1 MSDERKRIIEQT
13 ASTEIFDDDWFIKDS
28 ALHNTTKISQTV
40 LKQEIL
46 KDVKGVVELTQA
58 EYDALPSSKLTDG
71 ILYAIKDSEDIIGNI
86 ENAIDTLSGDID
98 DLEELVSTEMYN
110 TAPMWSGS
118 SYTFDDLVVYG
129 IDGRLY
135 RCIVRNSTANQFVS
149 SEWQATDIKTE
160 LYLLLQQIAPQFIAS
175 SQSYTQVYYKGNLV
189 LHTNDYGVNTFF
201 VCKQDLPQGDTE
213 WVANHWEEVNT
224 VSGLSKYL
232 MDKIAE
238 AGQIDDVQVK
248 TTGDYESVVD
258 NKVAKIDLSN
268 MLIEKSVP
276 NLPQSIATFNDGS
289 DLPLK
294 SLTASIVPVQSGS
307 GDPSPT
313 NVRPISGWTEEVVSV
328 RGVNQ
333 WDEEWEHK
341 KGYSSGSM
349 LSSDTNIAS
358 KNYISCKPTTAYYF
372 KIPSTLQIYVYQ
384 YDSNKDFIKANA
396 INSSE
401 SLTTESNTAFLKF
414 ASKNDKYSGDYNH
427 DISINYPSTDTEY
440 HEYSGTTTTIP
451 FTDSQ
456 GQSVEVFGG
465 SVDVVNGGEQ
475 PNPLKKVVFDG
486 SNDEDWRH
494 YGGNRVTVAVDDFTS
509 PASGVTANIMCD
521 KLKTITKSQ
530 QGSAEYVISGSDE
543 GYHQFMVNV
552 GISDIT
558 ELRTWLSNNPIT
570 VAYELATPTT
580 FYTQPTSI
588 KSLDG
593 DNNVFASTGD
603 VTKLEFIANAT
614 DVIANLEARVTALE
628 S

>member
-1 MSDERKRIIEQT
+1 MADERKRIIEQT

-86 ENAIDTLSGDID
+86 ENAINTLSGDID

-110 TAPMWSGS
+110 TAPMWSDA

-149 SEWQATDIKTE
+149 SEWQATDIKAE
-160 LYLLLQQIAPQFIAS
+160 LYLLLQRIAPQFIAS
-175 SQSYTQVYYKGNLV
+175 SQSYTQVYYEGNLV

-258 NKVAKIDLSN
+258 DKVAKIDLSN

-276 NLPQSIATFNDGS
+276 NLPQSVATFNDGS

-294 SLTASIVPVQSGS
+294 SLTASIVPVQAGS

-313 NVRPISGWTEEVVSV
+313 NERPISGWTEEVIRVTDDLQ
-328 RGVNQ
+328 N
-333 WDEEWEHK
+333 
-341 KGYSSGSM
+341 
-349 LSSDTNIAS
+349 
-358 KNYISCKPTTAYYF
+358 PTVT
-372 KIPSTLQIYVYQ
+372 
-384 YDSNKDFIKANA
+384 
-396 INSSE
+396 
-401 SLTTESNTAFLKF
+401 
-414 ASKNDKYSGDYNH
+414 H
-427 DISINYPSTDTEY
+427 
-440 HEYSGTTTTIP
+440 TTTIP

-475 PNPLKKVVFDG
+475 PQTFGSVDMGDLNWTFNRRNNADTGNIFYTRPSDMKNSASSICSIFTEMREAGTWEDLDVNKYLIDG
-486 SNDEDWRH
+486 SH
-494 YGGNRVTVAVDDFTS
+494 YLVVCSTEADATAFKT
-509 PASGVTANIMCD
+509 AMSGQ
-521 KLKTITKSQ
+521 KL
-530 QGSAEYVISGSDE
+530 V
-543 GYHQFMVNV
+543 
-552 GISDIT
+552 
-558 ELRTWLSNNPIT
+558 
-570 VAYELATPTT
+570 YELATPTT

-593 DNNVFASTGD
+593 ENNLSASTGE
-603 VTKLEFIANAT
+603 VTKLEYIANAT

-628 S
+628 NQ

>member
-46 KDVKGVVELTQA
+46 KDVKGVVEVTQA

-86 ENAIDTLSGDID
+86 ENAINTLSGDID

-110 TAPMWSGS
+110 TAPMWSDA

-149 SEWQATDIKTE
+149 SEWQATDIKAE
-160 LYLLLQQIAPQFIAS
+160 LYLLLQRIAPQFIAS
-175 SQSYTQVYYKGNLV
+175 SQSYTQVYYEGNLV

-258 NKVAKIDLSN
+258 DKVAKIDLSN

-276 NLPQSIATFNDGS
+276 NLPQAIATFNDGS

-294 SLTASIVPVQSGS
+294 SLTASIVPVQAGS

-313 NVRPISGWTEEVVSV
+313 NVRPISGWTEEVVYV

-333 WDEEWEHK
+333 WDEEIEE
-341 KGYSSGSM
+341 GSYSNSTGEKTISTYYWRNKNAIRIM
-349 LSSDTNIAS
+349 PNTNYYTNKVLFRYYYDADM
-358 KNYISCKPTTAYYF
+358 NYISYDGGGLNAFTTPTNACYLNIRQAKTDWDGSDTIINFSDPSVNGHYY
-372 KIPSTLQIYVYQ
+372 PYNV
-384 YDSNKDFIKANA
+384 
-396 INSSE
+396 NSR
-401 SLTTESNTAFLKF
+401 
-414 ASKNDKYSGDYNH
+414 DY
-427 DISINYPSTDTEY
+427 
-440 HEYSGTTTTIP
+440 TIP

-465 SVDVVNGGEQ
+465 SVDVVNGTSGNEKTLGFVNLGDLTWTKRTDYGEGSYFLSQ
-475 PNPLKKVVFDG
+475 ELSDKLAGSYDMMCSHYKVVQ
-486 SNDEDWRH
+486 
-494 YGGNRVTVAVDDFTS
+494 NRNFITATSQIAPANNTNSKDLVVRDDRYSDADTFKNAVN
-509 PASGVTANIMCD
+509 GV
-521 KLKTITKSQ
+521 Q
-530 QGSAEYVISGSDE
+530 V
-543 GYHQFMVNV
+543 V
-552 GISDIT
+552 
-558 ELRTWLSNNPIT
+558 
-570 VAYELATPTT
+570 YELATPTT

-588 KSLDG
+588 KSNDG
-593 DNNVFASTGD
+593 ENNVSASTGQI
-603 VTKLEFIANAT
+603 TKLEYIANAT

-628 S
+628 NA